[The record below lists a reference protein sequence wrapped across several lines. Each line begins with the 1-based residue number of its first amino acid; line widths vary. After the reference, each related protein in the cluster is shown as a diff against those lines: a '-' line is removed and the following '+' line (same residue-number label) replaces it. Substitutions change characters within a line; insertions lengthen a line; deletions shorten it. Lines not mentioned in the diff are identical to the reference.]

1 MTEDKSTPQQDA
13 DGADDPLTPAELV
26 DEVRSDT
33 ALLTE
38 AIGGWR
44 GLLDGAVPTIVFLV
58 AFLVT
63 AEDVQLSV
71 TAALAAGAV
80 LGVIR
85 LARHE
90 SLQQVLSGFF
100 GLALSAFI
108 ATRTGRSENFFV
120 LGILQNAAYGAACL
134 LSLALRRPLLG
145 YVVSALRGL
154 DQTWRGD
161 SILMR
166 RYSAAT
172 WLWTMVFML
181 RLAVTVPLYL
191 AQRVAELGVA
201 KLVLGWPLY
210 AAAVYVT
217 YRVVTEP
224 RTP

>member
-1 MTEDKSTPQQDA
+1 MTEDATRSDGLGQDE
-13 DGADDPLTPAELV
+13 PLSPAELA
-26 DEVRSDT
+26 DEVRNDT
-33 ALLTE
+33 ALLAQ

-44 GLLDGAVPTIVFLV
+44 GLLDGAVPTAVFLV
-58 AFLVT
+58 VFLVS
-63 AEDVQLSV
+63 AEDVRLSV
-71 TAALAAGAV
+71 TAAVASGAV
-80 LGVIR
+80 LAAIR

-120 LGILQNAAYGAACL
+120 LGIVQNAAYGAACL

-154 DQTWRGD
+154 DQTWRD
-161 SILMR
+161 DVLLMR

-172 WLWTMVFML
+172 WLWTMVFTM

-191 AQRVAELGVA
+191 TQRVAELGVA

-217 YRVVTEP
+217 YRVVAAP